1 MELDN
6 KMKKTI
12 EYENLGKVNAPF
24 FSEYKKQFSK
34 VLHSGKYILGDHV
47 KVFEA
52 QFSRYNNSKNCI
64 GVASGLDALTL
75 SLAALELPKGSEVIV
90 PSNTYI
96 ATILSILHNGLVP
109 VLAEP
114 GFQSYN
120 IFNYDIEP
128 LITKKTK
135 AIIVVHLYG
144 LCAEM
149 NGIIKLCKKYKLKLI
164 EDCAQAHGA
173 MYNGKKVG
181 TFGDFGAFSFYP
193 TKNLGALGDGGA
205 ILTNSTRYAQ
215 KLKELRN
222 YGSSVKYYNNKIG
235 YNSRLDEIQA
245 AFLSVKLKH
254 LNKINVHKQKLA
266 KIYLDNLN
274 NNQQHPFPNDKNRN
288 HVYHI
293 FNILHFKRDKL
304 KAYLL
309 KNNIHTEIHYP
320 IPPHQQKALKHLF
333 VGQKFPV
340 SENIHKQ
347 TLSLPISY
355 MHTPDDIYKVVETIN
370 KF

>member
-1 MELDN
+1 
-6 KMKKTI
+6 MKKTI
-12 EYENLGKVNAPF
+12 EYENLGKLNAPF
-24 FSEYKKQFSK
+24 FNEYKKQFNK

-47 KVFEA
+47 KKFEHEFA
-52 QFSRYNNSKNCI
+52 TYNNANYCI

-109 VLAEP
+109 VLVEP
-114 GFQSYN
+114 GTDSYN
-120 IFNYDIEP
+120 IFAMGIERK
-128 LITKKTK
+128 ITTKTK
-135 AIIVVHLYG
+135 AIIAVHLYG

-149 NGIIKLCKKYKLKLI
+149 HGIVKLCKKYKLKLI

-173 MYNGKKVG
+173 MYNGQKVG

-193 TKNLGALGDGGA
+193 TKNLGALGDAGA
-205 ILTNSTRYAQ
+205 ILTNNKKHAE
-215 KLKELRN
+215 KLKQLRN
-222 YGSSVKYYNNKIG
+222 YGSSIKYFNDRIG
-235 YNSRLDEIQA
+235 YNSRLDEMQA

-254 LNKINVHKQKLA
+254 LNKINQHKQKLA
-266 KIYLDNLN
+266 KIYLENLN
-274 NNQQHPFPNDKNRN
+274 HDFKIPFSNEKNRN

-293 FNILHFKRDKL
+293 FNVLHDKRDAL

-320 IPPHQQKALKHLF
+320 IPPHKQKALQHLF
-333 VGQKFPV
+333 FGKKFET
-340 SENIHKQ
+340 SEWIHKH

-355 MHTPDDIYKVVETIN
+355 MHTESDVMRVVQTIN